1 MNKSNCISSV
11 ILLVEDDPDD
21 ILITKRA
28 FKESSTIST
37 LYIVRNGVDAI
48 KFVFKKDEYR
58 DAPTPSIILLDIN
71 MPKMDGFQVL
81 KELKA
86 NKMTRKIPVIMLTTS
101 SRDNDV
107 EKAYKNGCN
116 NYIQK
121 PVSYEKFIKT
131 LHELQDYWLNKSK
144 IPI

>member
-1 MNKSNCISSV
+1 MNKSKCFSNV

-28 FKESSTIST
+28 FKDSSTIST
-37 LYIVRNGVDAI
+37 LYIVRNGVEAI

-81 KELKA
+81 KELKD
-86 NKMTRKIPVIMLTTS
+86 NKMTRKIPVIMLTNS

-121 PVSYEKFIKT
+121 PVSYEEFIKT
-131 LHELQDYWLNKSK
+131 LQELQDYWLNKSK

>member
-1 MNKSNCISSV
+1 
-11 ILLVEDDPDD
+11 
-21 ILITKRA
+21 
-28 FKESSTIST
+28 
-37 LYIVRNGVDAI
+37 
-48 KFVFKKDEYR
+48 
-58 DAPTPSIILLDIN
+58 
-71 MPKMDGFQVL
+71 MDGFQVL

-131 LHELQDYWLNKSK
+131 LQELQDYWLNKSK